1 MISGNKEV
9 NNEVQ
14 SVTKGDCRRRQG
26 AYYKLQKKLPIKYKN
41 ASVTR
46 PTLHGWPKGQNWPH

>member
-26 AYYKLQKKLPIKYKN
+26 AYYKFYKKNFQLSTKTPC
-41 ASVTR
+41 
-46 PTLHGWPKGQNWPH
+46 